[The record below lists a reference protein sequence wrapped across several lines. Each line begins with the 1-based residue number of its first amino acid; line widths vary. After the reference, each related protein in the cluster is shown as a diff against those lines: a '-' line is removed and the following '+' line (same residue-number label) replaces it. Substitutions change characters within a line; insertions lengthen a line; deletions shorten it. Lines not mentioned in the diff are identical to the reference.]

1 MVFGISV
8 VAVLVS
14 CWEVIDSLF
23 VQIAVPPV
31 IVIVEV
37 ARRCLVGIIGQLGR
51 DERPQWRGQKG
62 TVVGRRLRHGDAGKL
77 VADVADL
84 VSVRQRIATQG

>member
-23 VQIAVPPV
+23 VQITVPPV

-37 ARRCLVGIIGQLGR
+37 ARRRLVRIIGQFGS

-62 TVVGRRLRHGDAGKL
+62 TVVGCRFRHGDAGKL
-77 VADVADL
+77 IADVADL
-84 VSVRQRIATQG
+84 VSVRQGVATQG